1 MPSKR
6 LDNETSPITV
16 APTPQL
22 RRLGRLLAGASIA
35 VIFAATLTPQS
46 GQPETSPLCIICGSL
61 GGVDAL
67 LNVFL
72 FLPLGVGLALSGAR
86 AVPALLAMLF
96 LTAGI
101 EVAQFFFIGGRDGNI
116 GDVLTNVLGG
126 TLGFALARGTTI
138 WRRPT
143 RHAAF
148 ALCVS
153 WSAIWIAIQLLSS
166 YAFAP
171 ALPTSLYYGQI
182 ARVFE
187 HMATFDGQVLSATID
202 TVTVPNFGFAK
213 TEQFHELL
221 QNGAS
226 VGAVVIPAAPTPQIA
241 PIVRI
246 ADDKRREIVLLGQDH
261 SDLVFGLRT
270 GAAGLRLR
278 PPLFAMRE
286 VFPARGDGAKILMS
300 DTLRLRARYAT
311 TGVEMRADSGGELR
325 QRHLAVYP
333 ALAWILVLPGR
344 WYVEGTRDELLFS
357 FLLLGVSLIPLGYWS
372 FFLLTFGRGDAA
384 PGWTSAL
391 SVLVL
396 LVLLAIGLAL
406 VPSAFGL
413 PAASLGAWLA
423 AVTGLLLG
431 AAIGGAESQTAL
443 RNSPESF
450 EVV

>member
-1 MPSKR
+1 MPSQR

-61 GGVDAL
+61 GGVDAV
-67 LNVFL
+67 LNVLL

-101 EVAQFFFIGGRDGNI
+101 ELAQFFFISGRDASI

-126 TLGFALARGTTI
+126 TLGFALARGTTV

-143 RHAAF
+143 RRAAF
-148 ALCVS
+148 ALCMS

-187 HMATFDGQVLSATID
+187 HMATFGGQVLSATID

-226 VGAVVIPAAPTPQIA
+226 VGAVVIPAAPTPRIA

-270 GAAGLRLR
+270 GAAALRLR

-286 VFPARGDGAKILMS
+286 VFPVRGDGATILMS

-333 ALAWILVLPGR
+333 ALGWILVLPAQ
-344 WYVEGTRDELLFS
+344 WYVEGTRAELLFS
-357 FLLLGVSLIPLGYWS
+357 FLLLSVSLIPLGYWVS
-372 FFLLTFGRGDAA
+372 FLVTSRRSEAA
-384 PGWTSAL
+384 PQRTSAL
-391 SVLVL
+391 FALAL
-396 LVLLAIGLAL
+396 PVLLAVGLVLA
-406 VPSAFGL
+406 PRAFGL
-413 PAASLGAWLA
+413 PSASPGAWLA

-431 AAIGGAESQTAL
+431 AAIGGAESQSAL
-443 RNSPESF
+443 RNSRESF
-450 EVV
+450 VVG